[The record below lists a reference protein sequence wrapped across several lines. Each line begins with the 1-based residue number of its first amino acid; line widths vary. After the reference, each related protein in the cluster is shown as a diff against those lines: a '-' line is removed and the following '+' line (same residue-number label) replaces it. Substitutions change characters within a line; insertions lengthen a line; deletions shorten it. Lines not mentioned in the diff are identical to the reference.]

1 MGIPLGVLSALRPH
15 SKLDVILTTVASFC
29 VSTPT
34 FLLGLVGL
42 WLFGLQLR
50 LVPIGGMQTPSIPFE
65 LPDFLQHLA
74 LPAMILGIGYVA
86 MLMRYTRSAVLEV
99 IGAMYVTTADS
110 KGLPRRVVV
119 GRHALRNAL
128 VPILTV
134 IGLSLPDLLGGAV
147 IIETIFSWPGIGRM
161 MFDAVLRR
169 DYLVIMAVSLFV
181 GIAVIVANL
190 LTDILVAA
198 ADPRIRY

>member
-1 MGIPLGVLSALRPH
+1 
-15 SKLDVILTTVASFC
+15 
-29 VSTPT
+29 
-34 FLLGLVGL
+34 
-42 WLFGLQLR
+42 
-50 LVPIGGMQTPSIPFE
+50 
-65 LPDFLQHLA
+65 
-74 LPAMILGIGYVA
+74 MILGIGYVA

-128 VPILTV
+128 IPILTV

-147 IIETIFSWPGIGRM
+147 IIETIFSWPGIGLM